1 MTPAA
6 STAELRAKPLHGIEK
21 DKKSSGYAGS
31 RRSQKD
37 RRAATEQAI
46 IKAFEQLLA
55 RGGIGA
61 LGINAL
67 VKEAGVG
74 KKQVYDYFG
83 GLKGV
88 AAAWVTSSAVWRP
101 IEELIDEPW
110 EVFLKRSPV
119 DKLIL
124 VCGRY
129 AASLRKNPL
138 LCELLSGEFIKS
150 DEVKSAVEHVRQLI
164 RLDFE
169 KVLKSDERLE
179 HPDMLALSVMAYS
192 CATYLGLR
200 AHHQPIFFGFDL
212 SVETSWLT
220 VMSMF
225 ERALRLAD
233 PECRGTREMAR
244 SD

>member
-1 MTPAA
+1 MTTAA
-6 STAELRAKPLHGIEK
+6 STAEHRAKPLHSIEK
-21 DKKSSGYAGS
+21 ERKPSGDVGP
-31 RRSQKD
+31 RLSQKD

-46 IKAFEQLLA
+46 IEGFERLLA

-83 GLKGV
+83 GLNGV
-88 AAAWVTSSAVWRP
+88 AGAWVTSSSVWHP
-101 IEELIDEPW
+101 IEEIIEEPW
-110 EVFLKRSPV
+110 EVFVVRPPAE
-119 DKLIL
+119 KLTL
-124 VCGRY
+124 VSARY
-129 AASLRKNPL
+129 AASLRRNPL

-164 RLDFE
+164 RGDFE
-169 KVLKSDERLE
+169 KVLQTDERLT
-179 HPDMLALSVMAYS
+179 HPDMLAFNLVAYA
-192 CATYLGLR
+192 CASYLGLR

-225 ERALRLAD
+225 ERVLRLAD
-233 PECRGTREMAR
+233 PAR
-244 SD
+244 CEQQGGAIS

>member
-1 MTPAA
+1 MASAA
-6 STAELRAKPLHGIEK
+6 AAREGGKTATQA
-21 DKKSSGYAGS
+21 SGQPEESEHAPV
-31 RRSQKD
+31 RRVSQKD

-46 IKAFEQLLA
+46 IEAFERLLA

-83 GLKGV
+83 GLNGV
-88 AAAWVTSSAVWRP
+88 AGAWVTSSEVWRP
-101 IEELIDEPW
+101 IEEIIDEPW
-110 EVFLKRSPV
+110 DEFLKRSPAE
-119 DKLIL
+119 KQIL

-179 HPDMLALSVMAYS
+179 TPDMLAFSVMAYS

-200 AHHQPIFFGFDL
+200 AYHQPIFFGFDL
-212 SVETSWLT
+212 SAETSWLT
-220 VMSMF
+220 IMSMF
-225 ERALRLAD
+225 ERAFQLAD
-233 PECRGTREMAR
+233 PERTG
-244 SD
+244 SK

>member
-1 MTPAA
+1 MTEILLSKPARLPALGKQPAA
-6 STAELRAKPLHGIEK
+6 AVAAKRVPV
-21 DKKSSGYAGS
+21 AQ
-31 RRSQKD
+31 RD
-37 RRAATEQAI
+37 RRAATESAI
-46 IKAFEQLLA
+46 IDGFERLLA

-83 GLKGV
+83 GLNGV
-88 AAAWVTSSAVWRP
+88 AGAWVRRSEVWRS
-101 IEELIDEPW
+101 IDEIIGEPW
-110 EVFLKRSPV
+110 DEFLAREPAS
-119 DKLIL
+119 KLTL
-124 VCGRY
+124 VSARY

-164 RLDFE
+164 RADFE
-169 KVLKSDERLE
+169 KILQSDERLG
-179 HPDMLALSVMAYS
+179 HPDMLAFNLVAYA
-192 CATYLGLR
+192 CASYLGLR

-225 ERALRLAD
+225 ERVLHLAD
-233 PECRGTREMAR
+233 PDRGAT
-244 SD
+244 S